1 MGLDTTHYAARRRR
15 LAERMVDGVAVIPTA
30 PERLRN
36 RDTHYPYRHDSYFH
50 YLTGFDE
57 PEAVLVLEAR
67 AGVPTA
73 NLFCRPK
80 DAEREIWDG
89 FRHGPEAACAVFGLD
104 AAWPIGELDARLP
117 EMLADRPRLLYA
129 FGHDPIWD
137 GRIARALESV
147 RQLARS
153 GRTTPEA
160 IVDVRAWLDRLRV
173 TKDASE
179 IDTMRRAA
187 EISGRAHR
195 RAMRSVRAGMW
206 EYELEAELLYEF
218 RRHGAQSP
226 AYPSIVAGGAS
237 ACVLHYVSNDRQL
250 ADGDLVLIDAGCE
263 LDGYASDI
271 TRTFPV
277 NGRFSVAQR
286 EIYELVLAAQ
296 AAAVAAV
303 APGRHFNEPHE
314 ASVRVLC
321 QGLSDLGL
329 LSGSVDDMIAEE
341 RYKRFYMHRT
351 SHWLGRDVHDAGPY
365 RVGETWPVLAPG
377 QVLTVEPGCYIRAAD
392 DIPEKYWHIGVRIE
406 DDALVTEAGCELITA
421 ATPKTVAEIEA
432 WMAGR
437 A

>member
-57 PEAVLVLEAR
+57 PEAVLVLEVR

-89 FRHGPEAACAVFGLD
+89 FRHGPEAACEVFGLD

-117 EMLADRPRLLYA
+117 EILADRPRLLYA
-129 FGHDPIWD
+129 FGHDPTWD
-137 GRIARALESV
+137 GCIARALEAV

-314 ASVRVLC
+314 AAVRVLC

-377 QVLTVEPGCYIRAAD
+377 QVLTVEPGCYIRAAG